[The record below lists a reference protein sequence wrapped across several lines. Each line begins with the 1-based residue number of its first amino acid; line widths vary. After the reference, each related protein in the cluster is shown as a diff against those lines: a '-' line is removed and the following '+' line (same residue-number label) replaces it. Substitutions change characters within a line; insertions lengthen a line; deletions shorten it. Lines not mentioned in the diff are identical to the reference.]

1 MVLAKSEPI
10 GGFVG
15 DAVSEPV
22 LHAGLM
28 ISVTAYLIYLQPLIS
43 LVVAGVFLPQM
54 VLVPLFQRMIN
65 KRAQQRITTLRE
77 ASAGVLN
84 EQDTD
89 ESQNQRFRRVF
100 SINLSINR
108 LKYGLNFLMNLSH
121 QLGIVAILG
130 IGGMLVLSGKT
141 QVGTIVAF
149 ISGLGTVKDPWGDL
163 VSWYQNMMVTNAKF
177 RLVADTLKS
186 AEPGTNS
193 NRAR

>member
-1 MVLAKSEPI
+1 M
-10 GGFVG
+10 
-15 DAVSEPV
+15 
-22 LHAGLM
+22 
-28 ISVTAYLIYLQPLIS
+28 
-43 LVVAGVFLPQM
+43 
-54 VLVPLFQRMIN
+54 
-65 KRAQQRITTLRE
+65 
-77 ASAGVLN
+77 
-84 EQDTD
+84 
-89 ESQNQRFRRVF
+89 F

-149 ISGLGTVKDPWGDL
+149 ISGLGTIKDPWGDL

-186 AEPGTNS
+186 AGPGTNS
-193 NRAR
+193 DRAR